1 MVSQGHDIFLAK
13 FPNKNIKLLVGVMVS
28 ARDTSSVDGQFEP
41 MLCQI
46 KNYKTVIGCFS
57 PMQAAF
63 MIKSRVVER
72 ESG

>member
-1 MVSQGHDIFLAK
+1 VVSQGHDIFLAK

-28 ARDTSSVDGQFEP
+28 ARDTSSVNGQFEP